1 MNMEFTF
8 RRATAEDTNDCIDL
22 VYSSGPQLLDYIFT
36 SGKKTAKD
44 YLAFEFQNGFGFQ
57 GHRAHTVAVHNGK
70 VVGVAS
76 FYNKA
81 DSKRMEM
88 ETFKNLLRF
97 YGLINIIPIIIRSL
111 HAKKVVES
119 PRSNSIYIANVG
131 VKPEMRSHGVGSA
144 LIKQAMEKAKRDGYK
159 EMSLDVASDNPRAE
173 ALYQRLG
180 FQFVK
185 EKLFRNGK
193 MPDFPRG
200 GLYVLN
206 L

>member
-1 MNMEFTF
+1 MELSF
-8 RRATAEDTNDCIDL
+8 RQATAEDTNDCIDM

-36 SGKKTAKD
+36 SGNKTAKV
-44 YLAFEFQNGFGFQ
+44 YLAFEFKNGFGFQ
-57 GHRAHTVAVHNGK
+57 GHRAHTVAIHNGK

-76 FYNKA
+76 FYSR
-81 DSKRMEM
+81 DDGKRMEM

-97 YGLINIIPIIIRSL
+97 YGWIRIIPIIIRSL

-119 PRSNSIYIANVG
+119 PRRNSIYIANVG

-144 LIKQAMEKAKRDGYK
+144 LIKQAIEKAKRDGYK
-159 EMSLDVASDNPRAE
+159 EMSLDVASNNPRAE

-180 FQFVK
+180 FKFIK

-200 GLYVLN
+200 RLYVLT